1 MMRSGCA
8 QERATGGRAGAAKCM
23 VRQEELLAAALGR
36 EGTYARV
43 GCLDSM
49 GGGGR
54 AVQRRREERRE
65 RAPCARVV
73 FRYSPNTKDGR
84 RLDDQIGRVGVWR

>member
-23 VRQEELLAAALGR
+23 VRQELLAAALGR

-43 GCLDSM
+43 ECVDSM
-49 GGGGR
+49 GGGESSAAEG
-54 AVQRRREERRE
+54 EERRE

-84 RLDDQIGRVGVWR
+84 RLDGQIGRVGVWR

>member
-1 MMRSGCA
+1 
-8 QERATGGRAGAAKCM
+8 M
-23 VRQEELLAAALGR
+23 VRQELLGAALGR

-43 GCLDSM
+43 ECLDSM

-54 AVQRRREERRE
+54 AVQRRGEERGE
-65 RAPCARVV
+65 RVPCARVV

-84 RLDDQIGRVGVWR
+84 RLDGQIGRVGVWR